1 MSFAER
7 LPKAESY
14 VEYRKNIF
22 ANASYSNKWKK
33 IDQWCV

>member
-7 LPKAESY
+7 LSKAESY

-22 ANASYSNKWKK
+22 ANASYSMWKK